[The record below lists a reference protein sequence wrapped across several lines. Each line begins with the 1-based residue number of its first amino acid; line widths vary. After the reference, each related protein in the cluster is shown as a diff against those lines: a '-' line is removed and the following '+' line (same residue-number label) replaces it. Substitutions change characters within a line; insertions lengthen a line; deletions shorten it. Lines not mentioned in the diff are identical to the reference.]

1 MATTRSKTTNVRML
15 PAEHSMLHELAEH
28 EGISISEW
36 IRNQVRREH
45 ALTFERSRKRPQK

>member
-45 ALTFERSRKRPQK
+45 ALTFERPRKRSK